1 MHANLVGNYNT
12 YEIGSNDEF
21 SRRNLRTED
30 RVQRVLSLTLIQ
42 INKESIINDFIV
54 SKLNHIGD

>member
-1 MHANLVGNYNT
+1 MEV
-12 YEIGSNDEF
+12 GSNDEL

-54 SKLNHIGD
+54 SKLNHIGDEFY